1 MRKKVFTIVL
11 AAIAV
16 FVAVGASSASALVKP
31 RVFTLLEVEGPQ
43 TPLGDFNFDQAPVG
57 GDQIIASN
65 TLFRWTG
72 KRGIRVGHDRVL
84 FTFVTGFGPNF
95 SHRATVLFQAQVYL
109 PDGSI
114 FVEGYGSVSPN
125 GPARLE
131 LPIVGGTRIY
141 SNARGYVKVRD
152 ISGGRTLLDFHVEP

>member
-1 MRKKVFTIVL
+1 VWKYLFTAVL

-57 GDQIIASN
+57 GDQIFASN
-65 TLFRWTG
+65 TLFHWNG

-84 FTFVTGFGPNF
+84 FTFVTGFGPNV

-114 FVEGYGSVSPN
+114 FVEGYGSISPD
-125 GPARLE
+125 GPVRLD
-131 LPIVGGTRIY
+131 LPVVGGTRIY

-152 ISGGRTLLDFHVEP
+152 ISGGRTLLNFHVEP

>member
-1 MRKKVFTIVL
+1 MSDGCQIRGSSHAVPDRAVAL
-11 AAIAV
+11 A
-16 FVAVGASSASALVKP
+16 S
-31 RVFTLLEVEGPQ
+31 RVRVMEI
-43 TPLGDFNFDQAPVG
+43 G
-57 GDQIIASN
+57 GRS
-65 TLFRWTG
+65 R
-72 KRGIRVGHDRVL
+72 
-84 FTFVTGFGPNF
+84 
-95 SHRATVLFQAQVYL
+95 AQVYL

-141 SNARGYVKVRD
+141 SNARRYVKVRD